1 MDVRETLSVDRS
13 SGRTDKAPII
23 FIHGAL
29 DAGRSFQRVRR
40 RMEDYRTVAYDRR
53 GYRSSRHLGSTL
65 DLADHAA
72 DLAAVIGDE
81 PAVLVGHS
89 IGGVVA
95 MATAT
100 NYPDKVRSVVIYET
114 PMAWQPW
121 WETFAGGNPE
131 RMLAN
136 PGAVAKNFY
145 VRLMGEHSWERLG
158 SAGQQMRIDDG
169 PALVGDLIMVGDTR
183 PFDPEVMTAPV
194 LVGVGE
200 QANAKHFRGAQEHA
214 WLFGQEH
221 PTVVEG
227 AGHGV
232 HLSHPDGFARL
243 IRSSL

>member
-1 MDVRETLSVDRS
+1 MRPLN
-13 SGRTDKAPII
+13 
-23 FIHGAL
+23 
-29 DAGRSFQRVRR
+29 
-40 RMEDYRTVAYDRR
+40 TVAYDRR
-53 GYRSSRHLGSTL
+53 GYRSSRGLGSTME
-65 DLADHAA
+65 LADHAA

-81 PAVLVGHS
+81 PAVVVGHS

-100 NYPDKVRSVVIYET
+100 NYPDKVTSVVIYET
-114 PMAWQPW
+114 PMGWQPW
-121 WETFAGGNPE
+121 WQTFAGGNRD

-136 PGAVAKNFY
+136 PGAVAKNFF

-169 PALVGDLIMVGDTR
+169 PALVGDLTMVGDTR
-183 PFDPEVMTAPV
+183 PFDPEVMTASV

-214 WLFGQEH
+214 LLFGQEH
-221 PTVVEG
+221 PTVVAG

-232 HLSHPDGFARL
+232 HLSHPDGFANL